1 MATKTEGIIDEAT
14 GELKDAVGAIL
25 DDPAMR
31 ISGKAKALC
40 GESRQLMA
48 DAAIVAR
55 DVMSENPLLV
65 LGATAAIG
73 FVLGAL
79 WASGRN

>member
-1 MATKTEGIIDEAT
+1 MATKAEAVIDEAT
-14 GELKDAVGAIL
+14 GKLKDAAGAIL

-48 DAAIVAR
+48 DAAVVAR
-55 DVMSENPLLV
+55 DVMSESPLLV
-65 LGATAAIG
+65 LSATAGIG

-79 WASGRN
+79 WARGRD

>member
-1 MATKTEGIIDEAT
+1 MATKAEGVIDEAT
-14 GELKDAVGAIL
+14 GKLKDAAGAIL

-31 ISGKAKALC
+31 LSGKAKALC

-48 DAAIVAR
+48 DATVAAR
-55 DVMSENPLLV
+55 DVISGNPLLV
-65 LGATAAIG
+65 LGATAGIG

-79 WASGRN
+79 WAWRRD

>member
-1 MATKTEGIIDEAT
+1 MATKAEGIVDEAT
-14 GELKDAVGAIL
+14 GKLKDAAGALL

-40 GESRQLMA
+40 GESQQLMA
-48 DAAIVAR
+48 DAAVAR
-55 DVMSENPLLV
+55 EAISDNPLLA
-65 LGATAAIG
+65 LGAAAGIG

-79 WASGRN
+79 WAWGRD